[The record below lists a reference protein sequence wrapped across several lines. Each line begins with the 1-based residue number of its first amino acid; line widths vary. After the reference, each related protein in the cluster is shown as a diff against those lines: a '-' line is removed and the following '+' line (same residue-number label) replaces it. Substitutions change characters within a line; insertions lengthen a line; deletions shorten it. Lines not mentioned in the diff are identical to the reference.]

1 MIECKQE
8 VPEFLEAYRPEGDVL
23 EFDDDS
29 DKEFFHNPSNAGSDD
44 GFAAGSDAEAE
55 AEAESNPIA
64 EPGEVEESE
73 KAVASD
79 AKDANNEPANGGEPD
94 DRSGPDDNSNPPI
107 RKLTVPNPT
116 VTSEEEDA
124 SSWWALAPPLAER
137 KKRKE
142 EEEKCK
148 QIKAGLAGSQWAP
161 VPPPPKDQDSFWF

>member
-1 MIECKQE
+1 MIECKQH

-29 DKEFFHNPSNAGSDD
+29 DKEFFDKASNAGSDD

-55 AEAESNPIA
+55 AEAESNAAA
-64 EPGEVEESE
+64 EPGEAEESD

-79 AKDANNEPANGGEPD
+79 AEDANNEPAND
-94 DRSGPDDNSNPPI
+94 DELSTPNSTDLYK
-107 RKLTVPNPT
+107 RTVPKPT

-124 SSWWALAPPLAER
+124 STWWAPAPPLAER
-137 KKRKE
+137 QKRRE
-142 EEEKCK
+142 EEEKTK

-161 VPPPPKDQDSFWF
+161 RPAPPKDEDSFWI